1 VRIAGRALAMGSSAA
16 HSSGEGVAGI
26 SPALLERALMF
37 THIFGPTQ
45 EAEIRKLALSLG
57 ERVASGASQVR
68 GYLVMLAI

>member
-1 VRIAGRALAMGSSAA
+1 
-16 HSSGEGVAGI
+16 VAGI
-26 SPALLERALMF
+26 SPALLERALTF
-37 THIFGPTQ
+37 THIFGRTQ